1 MRPECGFEFSFAP
14 FFALLRACL
23 IPLFLQSV
31 DSEAMSRFVI
41 KGGRPVSGVHRAPGN
56 KNAALPMLAAS
67 LLTAEP
73 VVLSNLPLI
82 ADVRTMLELLAD
94 LGAQVDLDRGTRT
107 VRICARRVKGTHLDK
122 ALCGKVRS
130 SILFAGPLLARCG
143 SAKLYPPGGDVIG
156 RRRIDTHLDGF
167 RQLGA
172 SVRAGSTYLFKAA
185 KRLEAQRILLDEAS
199 VTATENLVM
208 AAALAKGT
216 TLLYNAACEP
226 HVQDLCRM
234 INAMGGRIGGI
245 GTNCLQIEG
254 VETLHGTERR
264 VGPDAIDAGSYLAA
278 ALATGGE
285 LTVEDVEPADFE
297 VLEKPFRRFGAR
309 WAFDP
314 AAKTLRLP
322 ARQRLK
328 TAYDLGDAIPK
339 LEDGPWPMFPSDLM
353 SVLIVLATQT
363 RGTALFFEKMFESR
377 MYFVDHLI
385 GMGARIVQ
393 CDPHRV
399 VVTGPTQLHGT
410 RVASPDIR
418 AGMALLVAALCAK
431 GETVILNAGSI
442 DRGYEAVETELR
454 RLGADIERVND

>member
-1 MRPECGFEFSFAP
+1 
-14 FFALLRACL
+14 
-23 IPLFLQSV
+23 
-31 DSEAMSRFVI
+31 
-41 KGGRPVSGVHRAPGN
+41 
-56 KNAALPMLAAS
+56 
-67 LLTAEP
+67 
-73 VVLSNLPLI
+73 
-82 ADVRTMLELLAD
+82 
-94 LGAQVDLDRGTRT
+94 
-107 VRICARRVKGTHLDK
+107 
-122 ALCGKVRS
+122 LCGRVRS

-167 RQLGA
+167 RRLGA
-172 SVRAGSTYLFKAA
+172 SVRTGSTYVFKAA
-185 KRLEAQRILLDEAS
+185 KRLDAQRILLDEAS

-216 TLLYNAACEP
+216 TRLYNAACEP

-234 INAMGGRIGGI
+234 INAMGGRISGI
-245 GTNCLQIEG
+245 GTNLLTIEG
-254 VETLHGTERR
+254 VESLHGTEQR
-264 VGPDAIDAGSYLAA
+264 VGPDYIDAGSYMVA
-278 ALATGGE
+278 ALVTGGE

-297 VLEKPFRRFGAR
+297 ALERPFKRFGVKWIFDREAR
-309 WAFDP
+309 S
-314 AAKTLRLP
+314 LRLP

-339 LEDGPWPMFPSDLM
+339 IEDGPWPMFPSDLM

-363 RGTALFFEKMFESR
+363 RGTTLFFEKMFESR

-431 GETVILNAGSI
+431 SETVILNAGSI
-442 DRGYEAVETELR
+442 DRGYESVEVELR
-454 RLGADIERVND
+454 RLGAGIERVSD

>member
-1 MRPECGFEFSFAP
+1 M
-14 FFALLRACL
+14 
-23 IPLFLQSV
+23 
-31 DSEAMSRFVI
+31 
-41 KGGRPVSGVHRAPGN
+41 SGVHRTPGN

-73 VVLSNLPLI
+73 VVLRNLPLI
-82 ADVRTMLELLAD
+82 ADVRTMIDLLAE
-94 LGAQVDLDRGTRT
+94 LGAQVELDGERRT
-107 VRICARRVKGTHLDK
+107 VRICARRVKSTHLSK

-167 RQLGA
+167 RRLGA
-172 SVRAGSTYLFKAA
+172 SVRTGGTYLFKAA

-245 GTNCLQIEG
+245 GTNLLTIEG
-254 VETLHGTERR
+254 VESLHGTEQR
-264 VGPDAIDAGSYLAA
+264 VGPDYIDAGSYMAA
-278 ALATGGE
+278 ALVTGGE
-285 LTVEDVEPADFE
+285 LTVEGVEPADFE
-297 VLEKPFRRFGAR
+297 ALERPFKRLGVK
-309 WAFDP
+309 WTFDREVRS
-314 AAKTLRLP
+314 LRLP

-339 LEDGPWPMFPSDLM
+339 IEDGPWPMFPSDLM

-363 RGTALFFEKMFESR
+363 RGTTLFFEKMFESR

-431 GETVILNAGSI
+431 NETVILNAGSI
-442 DRGYEAVETELR
+442 DRGYESVELELR
-454 RLGADIERVND
+454 RLGAGIERVND

>member
-1 MRPECGFEFSFAP
+1 
-14 FFALLRACL
+14 
-23 IPLFLQSV
+23 
-31 DSEAMSRFVI
+31 MSRFII
-41 KGGRPVSGVHRAPGN
+41 KGCRPVSGVHRTPGN

-82 ADVRTMLELLAD
+82 ADVRTMIDLLAE
-94 LGAQVDLDRGTRT
+94 LGAQVELDGDRRT
-107 VRICARRVKGTHLDK
+107 VRICARRVKSTHLSK

-167 RQLGA
+167 RRLGA
-172 SVRAGSTYLFKAA
+172 SVRTGGTYLFKAA

-245 GTNCLQIEG
+245 GTNQLTIEG
-254 VETLHGTERR
+254 VESLHGTEQR
-264 VGPDAIDAGSYLAA
+264 VGPDYIDAGSYMAA
-278 ALATGGE
+278 ALVTGGE
-285 LTVEDVEPADFE
+285 LTVEGVEPADFE
-297 VLEKPFRRFGAR
+297 ALERPFKRLGVK
-309 WAFDP
+309 WAFDRE
-314 AAKTLRLP
+314 ARSLRLP

-339 LEDGPWPMFPSDLM
+339 IEDGPWPMFPSDLM

-363 RGTALFFEKMFESR
+363 RGTTLFFEKMFESR

-431 GETVILNAGSI
+431 NETVILNAGSI
-442 DRGYEAVETELR
+442 DRGYESVDLELR
-454 RLGADIERVND
+454 RLGAGIERVND

>member
-1 MRPECGFEFSFAP
+1 M
-14 FFALLRACL
+14 
-23 IPLFLQSV
+23 
-31 DSEAMSRFVI
+31 
-41 KGGRPVSGVHRAPGN
+41 SGVHCVPGN

-73 VVLSNLPLI
+73 VVLRNLPLI
-82 ADVRTMLELLAD
+82 ADVRTMIDLLAE
-94 LGAQVDLDRGTRT
+94 LGAQVELDGERRT
-107 VRICARRVKGTHLDK
+107 VRICARRVKSTHLSK

-143 SAKLYPPGGDVIG
+143 CAKLYPPGGDVIG

-167 RQLGA
+167 RRLGA
-172 SVRAGSTYLFKAA
+172 SVRTGGTYLFKAA

-208 AAALAKGT
+208 AAVLAKGT

-245 GTNCLQIEG
+245 GTNLLTIEG
-254 VETLHGTERR
+254 VESLHGTEQR
-264 VGPDAIDAGSYLAA
+264 VGPDYIDAGSYMAA
-278 ALATGGE
+278 ALVTGGE
-285 LTVEDVEPADFE
+285 LTVEGVEPADFE
-297 VLEKPFRRFGAR
+297 ALERPFKRLGVR
-309 WAFDP
+309 WAFDRE
-314 AAKTLRLP
+314 ARSLRLP

-339 LEDGPWPMFPSDLM
+339 IEDGPWPMFPSDLM

-363 RGTALFFEKMFESR
+363 RGTTLFFEKMFESR

-431 GETVILNAGSI
+431 NETVILNAGSI
-442 DRGYEAVETELR
+442 DRGYESVELELR
-454 RLGADIERVND
+454 RLGAGIERVND

>member
-1 MRPECGFEFSFAP
+1 
-14 FFALLRACL
+14 
-23 IPLFLQSV
+23 
-31 DSEAMSRFVI
+31 MSRFVI
-41 KGGRPVSGVHRAPGN
+41 KGGRPVSGVHRVPGN

-82 ADVRTMLELLAD
+82 ADVRTMIDLLAE
-94 LGAQVDLDRGTRT
+94 LGAQVELDGERRT
-107 VRICARRVKGTHLDK
+107 VRICARRVKSTHLSK

-143 SAKLYPPGGDVIG
+143 CAKLYPPGGDVIG

-167 RQLGA
+167 RRLGA
-172 SVRAGSTYLFKAA
+172 SVRTGGTYLFKAA

-208 AAALAKGT
+208 AAVLAKGT

-245 GTNCLQIEG
+245 GTNLLTIEG
-254 VETLHGTERR
+254 VESLHGTEQR
-264 VGPDAIDAGSYLAA
+264 VGPDYIDAGSYMAA
-278 ALATGGE
+278 ALVTGGE
-285 LTVEDVEPADFE
+285 LTVEGVEPADFE
-297 VLEKPFRRFGAR
+297 ALERPFKRLGVR
-309 WAFDP
+309 WAFDRE
-314 AAKTLRLP
+314 ARSLRLP

-339 LEDGPWPMFPSDLM
+339 IEDGPWPMFPSDLM

-363 RGTALFFEKMFESR
+363 RGTTLFFEKMFESR

-431 GETVILNAGSI
+431 NETVILNAGSI
-442 DRGYEAVETELR
+442 DRGYESVELELR
-454 RLGADIERVND
+454 RLGAGIERVND

>member
-1 MRPECGFEFSFAP
+1 
-14 FFALLRACL
+14 
-23 IPLFLQSV
+23 
-31 DSEAMSRFVI
+31 MSRFVI
-41 KGGRPVSGVHRAPGN
+41 KGGRPVSGVHRVPGN

-82 ADVRTMLELLAD
+82 ADVRTMIELLAE
-94 LGAQVDLDRGTRT
+94 LGAQVELDGERRT
-107 VRICARRVKGTHLDK
+107 VRICARRVKSTHLSK

-143 SAKLYPPGGDVIG
+143 CAKLYPPGGDVIG

-167 RQLGA
+167 RRLGA
-172 SVRAGSTYLFKAA
+172 SVRTGGTYLFKAA

-245 GTNCLQIEG
+245 GTNLLTIEG
-254 VETLHGTERR
+254 VEALHGTEQR
-264 VGPDAIDAGSYLAA
+264 VGPDYIDAGSYMAA

-285 LTVEDVEPADFE
+285 LTVEGVEPADFE
-297 VLEKPFRRFGAR
+297 ALERPFKRLGVK
-309 WAFDP
+309 WAFDRE
-314 AAKTLRLP
+314 ARSLRLP

-339 LEDGPWPMFPSDLM
+339 IEDGPWPMFPSDLM

-363 RGTALFFEKMFESR
+363 RGTTLFFEKMFESR

-431 GETVILNAGSI
+431 NETVILNAGSI
-442 DRGYEAVETELR
+442 DRGYESVDLELR
-454 RLGADIERVND
+454 RLGAGIERVND

>member
-1 MRPECGFEFSFAP
+1 
-14 FFALLRACL
+14 
-23 IPLFLQSV
+23 
-31 DSEAMSRFVI
+31 MSRFVI
-41 KGGRPVSGVHRAPGN
+41 KGGRPVSGVHRTPGN

-73 VVLSNLPLI
+73 VVLRNLPLI
-82 ADVRTMLELLAD
+82 ADVRTMIDLLAE
-94 LGAQVDLDRGTRT
+94 LGAQVELDGERRT
-107 VRICARRVKGTHLDK
+107 VRICARRVKSTHLSK

-167 RQLGA
+167 RRLGA
-172 SVRAGSTYLFKAA
+172 SVRTGGTYLFKAE

-245 GTNCLQIEG
+245 GTNLLTIEG
-254 VETLHGTERR
+254 VESLHGTEQR
-264 VGPDAIDAGSYLAA
+264 VGPDYIDAGSYMAA
-278 ALATGGE
+278 ALVTSGE
-285 LTVEDVEPADFE
+285 LTVEGVEPADFE
-297 VLEKPFRRFGAR
+297 ALERPFKRLGVK
-309 WAFDP
+309 WTFDREVRS
-314 AAKTLRLP
+314 LRLP

-339 LEDGPWPMFPSDLM
+339 IEDGPWPMFPSDLM

-363 RGTALFFEKMFESR
+363 RGTTLFFEKMFESR

-431 GETVILNAGSI
+431 NETVILNAGSI
-442 DRGYEAVETELR
+442 DRGYESVELELR
-454 RLGADIERVND
+454 RLGAGIERVND

>member
-1 MRPECGFEFSFAP
+1 M
-14 FFALLRACL
+14 
-23 IPLFLQSV
+23 
-31 DSEAMSRFVI
+31 
-41 KGGRPVSGVHRAPGN
+41 SGVHCVPGN

-82 ADVRTMLELLAD
+82 ADVRTMIDLLAE
-94 LGAQVDLDRGTRT
+94 LGAQVELDGERRT
-107 VRICARRVKGTHLDK
+107 VRICARRVKSTHLSK

-143 SAKLYPPGGDVIG
+143 CAKLYPPGGDVIG

-167 RQLGA
+167 RRLGA
-172 SVRAGSTYLFKAA
+172 SVRTGGTYLFKAA

-208 AAALAKGT
+208 AAVLAKGT

-245 GTNCLQIEG
+245 GTNLLTIEG
-254 VETLHGTERR
+254 VESLHGTEQR
-264 VGPDAIDAGSYLAA
+264 VGPDYIDAGSYMAA
-278 ALATGGE
+278 ALVTGGE
-285 LTVEDVEPADFE
+285 LTVEGVEPADFE
-297 VLEKPFRRFGAR
+297 ALERPFKRLGVR
-309 WAFDP
+309 WAFDRE
-314 AAKTLRLP
+314 ARSLRLP

-339 LEDGPWPMFPSDLM
+339 IEDGPWPMFPSDLM

-363 RGTALFFEKMFESR
+363 RGTTLFFEKMFESR

-431 GETVILNAGSI
+431 NETVILNAGSI
-442 DRGYEAVETELR
+442 DRGYESVELELR
-454 RLGADIERVND
+454 RLGAGIERVND

>member
-1 MRPECGFEFSFAP
+1 M
-14 FFALLRACL
+14 
-23 IPLFLQSV
+23 
-31 DSEAMSRFVI
+31 
-41 KGGRPVSGVHRAPGN
+41 SGVHRASGN

-67 LLTAEP
+67 LLTSEP

-94 LGAQVDLDRGTRT
+94 LGAQVDLDHATHT
-107 VRICARRVKGTHLDK
+107 VRICAKRIKSTHLNK
-122 ALCGKVRS
+122 VLCGKVRS
-130 SILFAGPLLARCG
+130 SILFAGPLLARCR

-167 RQLGA
+167 RRLGA
-172 SVRAGSTYLFKAA
+172 SIRTGGTYFFKAA
-185 KRLEAQRILLDEAS
+185 KRLEAQRVLLDEAS
-199 VTATENLVM
+199 VTGTENLIM

-216 TLLYNAACEP
+216 TQLYNAACEP

-234 INAMGGRIGGI
+234 INAMGGKISGI
-245 GTNCLQIEG
+245 GTNRLDIEG
-254 VETLHGTERR
+254 VESLHGTERR
-264 VGPDAIDAGSYLAA
+264 IGPDLIDAGSYLVA
-278 ALATGGE
+278 ALTTGGE
-285 LTVEDVEPADFE
+285 LTVEDVEPSDFE
-297 VLEKPFRRFGAR
+297 IFEKPFRRFGVR
-309 WAFDP
+309 WTFDP
-314 AAKTLRLP
+314 VAKTIRLP

-339 LEDGPWPMFPSDLM
+339 IEDGPWPMFPSDLM

-363 RGTALFFEKMFESR
+363 RGTTLFFEKMFESR

-399 VVTGPTQLHGT
+399 VVTGPTQLRGT

-418 AGMALLVAALCAK
+418 AGMALLIAALCAK

-442 DRGYEAVETELR
+442 DRGYESIETELR

>member
-1 MRPECGFEFSFAP
+1 
-14 FFALLRACL
+14 
-23 IPLFLQSV
+23 
-31 DSEAMSRFVI
+31 MSRFVI
-41 KGGRPVSGVHRAPGN
+41 KGGRPVSGVHRVPGN

-82 ADVRTMLELLAD
+82 ADVRTMIDLLAE
-94 LGAQVDLDRGTRT
+94 LGAQVELDGERRT
-107 VRICARRVKGTHLDK
+107 VRICARRVKSTHLSK
-122 ALCGKVRS
+122 ALYGKVRS

-143 SAKLYPPGGDVIG
+143 CAKLYPPGGDVIG

-167 RQLGA
+167 RRLGA
-172 SVRAGSTYLFKAA
+172 SVRTGGTYLFKAA

-245 GTNCLQIEG
+245 GTNLLTIEG
-254 VETLHGTERR
+254 VESLHGTEQR
-264 VGPDAIDAGSYLAA
+264 VGPDYIDAGSYMAA
-278 ALATGGE
+278 ALVTGGE
-285 LTVEDVEPADFE
+285 LTVEGVEPADFE
-297 VLEKPFRRFGAR
+297 ALERPFKRLGVR
-309 WAFDP
+309 WAFDRE
-314 AAKTLRLP
+314 ARSLRLP

-339 LEDGPWPMFPSDLM
+339 IEDGPWPMFPSDLM

-363 RGTALFFEKMFESR
+363 RGTTLFFEKMFESR

-431 GETVILNAGSI
+431 NETVILNAGSI
-442 DRGYEAVETELR
+442 DRGYESVELELR
-454 RLGADIERVND
+454 RLGAGIERVND